1 MGCKMP
7 SSSALQIISHLTFE
21 KICKTCFVWLFG
33 RDYTCLVSSTKTKK
47 KQLRTETRKANSN
60 MHTLEIAFN
69 VAIAFSHPNS

>member
-7 SSSALQIISHLTFE
+7 PSSALQIISHLTFE

-33 RDYTCLVSSTKTKK
+33 KDYTCLVSSTKTKK
-47 KQLRTETRKANSN
+47 KKTEKTRKANSN

-69 VAIAFSHPNS
+69 VAIALSHPNS